1 MDKLRKLQLV
11 EKDCLDFFV
20 KICEENNLGY
30 ILDFGT
36 LLGAV
41 RHKGF
46 IPWDDDV
53 DLGMPRE
60 DYEKF
65 LKIFDKYTNNG
76 RFSLETYKRGAFYKL
91 KDNNHYILNED
102 GSPMKVCQILFRYYK
117 TFQGFMDV
125 NHFAKKQNCRV
136 INHTTASLIDAFERV

>member
-20 KICEENNLGY
+20 KICEENNLEY

-36 LLGAV
+36 LLGAA

-60 DYEKF
+60 EYEKF
-65 LKIFDKYTNNG
+65 LKIFD
-76 RFSLETYKRGAFYKL
+76 
-91 KDNNHYILNED
+91 
-102 GSPMKVCQILFRYYK
+102 
-117 TFQGFMDV
+117 
-125 NHFAKKQNCRV
+125 
-136 INHTTASLIDAFERV
+136 